1 MDATFYTVSDKRFFV
16 GTVCTVSSLRLTGHG
31 QEIVVLDLGMT
42 FEQRKRLE
50 RAATVVDP
58 PAEHSGNRFVYKPFP
73 FMLGATGTIVLI
85 DSDMIVTRS
94 LNPLIEHAAAGR
106 MVLFSDLPAMSPR
119 WFAEWEDLFDLSTPP
134 RREGE
139 EYMNAGFMAMSLDH
153 FPDFLETWW
162 RRSALVPP
170 ERTITG
176 GARGTDPFCFSDQ
189 DALNAML
196 MSEVP
201 PGTVVRRPH
210 EEAPSE
216 GLLARV
222 EVLDFRTLACRL
234 GRHSPYV
241 LHYWGGP
248 KPWEPIAWMR
258 VRRNAYVKLMPR
270 LLFAPDAPVPVA
282 PRELPRWLRPGRL
295 ERAQLRVL
303 SGANGALRFG
313 LDRLSPDARRRAAML
328 RKRLV
333 G

>member
-1 MDATFYTVSDKRFFV
+1 MDATFYTVSDARFFV
-16 GTVCTVSSLRLTGHG
+16 GTVCTVASLRLTGHD
-31 QEIVVLDLGMT
+31 QEIVVLDLGLT
-42 FEQRKRLE
+42 ADQRRRLE

-73 FMLGATGTIVLI
+73 FMLGASGTIVLI
-85 DSDMIVTRS
+85 DSDMIVTRA
-94 LNPLIEHAAAGR
+94 LEPLIEQAAAGR

-119 WFAEWEDLFDLSTPP
+119 WFGEWEELFGLSAPP
-134 RREGE
+134 RRAGE
-139 EYMNAGFMAMSLDH
+139 EYMNAGFLAMSLDH
-153 FPDFLETWW
+153 FPDFLERWW
-162 RRSALVPP
+162 RASALVPP
-170 ERTITG
+170 ERTISA

-196 MSEVP
+196 MSEVSA
-201 PGTVVRRPH
+201 GTVVRRPH

-216 GLLARV
+216 GLLASV
-222 EVLDFRTLACRL
+222 EVVDEARLACRL
-234 GRHSPYV
+234 GAHETYV

-248 KPWEPIAWMR
+248 KPWEAIAWMR

-282 PRELPRWLRPGRL
+282 PEELPRWLRQGTL
-295 ERAQLRVL
+295 ERTQLWAL
-303 SGANGALRFG
+303 SAANGTLRFI
-313 LDRLSPDARRRAAML
+313 LDRLSPDTRRKAAMV

>member
-1 MDATFYTVSDKRFFV
+1 MDATFYTVSDERFFV
-16 GTVCTVSSLRLTGHG
+16 GTVCTVASLRLTGHD
-31 QEIVVLDLGMT
+31 QEIVVLDLGLT
-42 FEQRKRLE
+42 PDQRRRLE

-58 PAEHSGNRFVYKPFP
+58 PGEHSGNRFVYKPFP
-73 FMLGATGTIVLI
+73 FMLGASGTIVLI

-94 LNPLIEHAAAGR
+94 LDPLIEHAAAGR

-119 WFAEWEDLFDLSTPP
+119 WFAEWEQLFRLAAPP
-134 RREGE
+134 RRE
-139 EYMNAGFMAMSLDH
+139 EYMNAGFVAMSLDH
-153 FPDFLETWW
+153 FPDFLERWW
-162 RRSALVPP
+162 HASALVPP
-170 ERTITG
+170 ERTISA

-201 PGTVVRRPH
+201 AGTVVRQPH

-216 GLLARV
+216 GLLAKV
-222 EVLDFRTLACRL
+222 EVVDEASLACRL
-234 GRHSPYV
+234 GAHETYV

-270 LLFAPDAPVPVA
+270 LLFAADAPVPVA
-282 PRELPRWLRPGRL
+282 PEELPRWLRPGPL

-303 SGANGALRFG
+303 SGANGALRFA
-313 LDRLSPDARRRAAML
+313 LDRVSPDTRRKAAML